1 MKIPSEYFADVME
14 MVSEVVMGVVD
25 KEVFKVADMVVDMEV
40 VKVADMVVE
49 KEVEKMKIPN
59 EDFIDMTLAISDT
72 YGSDVGGGGH
82 RGWRT
87 KWIKMHEN
95 GYKIWMTVEIY
106 KDG

>member
-59 EDFIDMTLAISDT
+59 EDLIDMTLAISDT
-72 YGSDVGGGGH
+72 YGSDV
-82 RGWRT
+82 
-87 KWIKMHEN
+87 
-95 GYKIWMTVEIY
+95 
-106 KDG
+106 

>member
-1 MKIPSEYFADVME
+1 
-14 MVSEVVMGVVD
+14 MGVVD
-25 KEVFKVADMVVDMEV
+25 KEVFKVADMVVDMEL
-40 VKVADMVVE
+40 VKVTDMVVE
-49 KEVEKMKIPN
+49 MEVEKMKIPN
-59 EDFIDMTLAISDT
+59 EDFIDMTISDT

-95 GYKIWMTVEIY
+95 GYKIWMTVEIN